1 MRLNFEM
8 CMKSAVMTSFLAAPD
23 GDGVLP
29 SVTLGFGQFGLGLAI
44 VSSLCIRSA
53 RASVCDIRVWAVQVR
68 TSLYVSGAAGALF
81 SHTPIQV
88 VSQCK
93 HVESL

>member
-29 SVTLGFGQFGLGLAI
+29 SVTLGFGQFRLGLASMYPERPEHCL
-44 VSSLCIRSA
+44 VTPQSKLFHNVNMLNHCEY
-53 RASVCDIRVWAVQVR
+53 DQ
-68 TSLYVSGAAGALF
+68 AL
-81 SHTPIQV
+81 PIFK
-88 VSQCK
+88 SC
-93 HVESL
+93 S